1 MGGNSSSGGGGGR
14 EAQST
19 NQYSQAAK
27 QREEKARQRELA
39 AVKGGRSVVEKERE
53 EFREAGAKK
62 IAEGINTPSLLLNVG
77 TRVLSKPLQA
87 GSRYTRDYFKS
98 EVLGKGAYKGT
109 DVTSF
114 ESMSRAAQESLYS
127 GYISGRTSGKTDAY
141 GREITKGGDGG
152 GAIGTSGQVVQAPQ
166 PMVSP
171 TTAEVS
177 QVSAAEAQED
187 ITLRKKR
194 ILAKGRS
201 PTIQTGPKGAT
212 GSLTL
217 GKPSLL
223 GR

>member
-1 MGGNSSSGGGGGR
+1 MGAGNSSGGGGGR
-14 EAQST
+14 ESQSV

-127 GYISGRTSGKTDAY
+127 DYIGGRTSGRTDAY
-141 GREITKGGDGG
+141 GRTINTDNGG
-152 GAIGTSGQVVQAPQ
+152 GAIESTGRVVQAPQ
-166 PMVSP
+166 PVTAP

-177 QVSAAEAQED
+177 QSSATDAEESLV
-187 ITLRKKR
+187 LRKRKT
-194 ILAKGRS
+194 LAKGRS
-201 PTIQTGPKGAT
+201 PTIMTGVTGAT

>member
-1 MGGNSSSGGGGGR
+1 MSGNGASGGGGGNR
-14 EAQST
+14 ESQSV
-19 NQYSQAAK
+19 NQYSQAAR

-39 AVKGGRSVVEKERE
+39 AVKGGGSVVEKERQ
-53 EFREAGAKK
+53 EFKEQGATNIDNLK
-62 IAEGINTPSLLLNVG
+62 TPPSVSIL
-77 TRVLSKPLQA
+77 KAPLKA
-87 GSRYTRDYFKS
+87 GSRVTRDYFKT

-114 ESMSRAAQESLYS
+114 EAMSRPAQESLYS

-141 GREITKGGDGG
+141 GNPISQGGDGG
-152 GAIGTSGQVVQAPQ
+152 GAITSSGQVVQAPQ
-166 PMVSP
+166 PVASP

-177 QVSAAEAQED
+177 QSAAAEAQEN

-201 PTIQTGPKGAT
+201 PTIMTSSRGVPT

>member
-1 MGGNSSSGGGGGR
+1 MGAGNSSGGGGGR
-14 EAQST
+14 ESQSV

-62 IAEGINTPSLLLNVG
+62 IAQGINTPSLLLNVG

-87 GSRYTRDYFKS
+87 GSRITRDYFKN

-114 ESMSRAAQESLYS
+114 ESMSRAAQENLYS
-127 GYISGRTSGKTDAY
+127 DYIGGRTSGRTDAY
-141 GREITKGGDGG
+141 GREITRGGDG

-166 PMVSP
+166 PVASP

-177 QVSAAEAQED
+177 QVSAAEAED
-187 ITLRKKR
+187 PILLRKRKT
-194 ILAKGRS
+194 LARGRS
-201 PTIQTGPKGAT
+201 LTIQTGPTGTT

>member
-1 MGGNSSSGGGGGR
+1 MGAGNSSGGGGGR
-14 EAQST
+14 ESQSV

-39 AVKGGRSVVEKERE
+39 AVKGGRSVVEKERQ
-53 EFREAGAKK
+53 EFKEQGATNIDNLKVVP
-62 IAEGINTPSLLLNVG
+62 PSVAILKG
-77 TRVLSKPLQA
+77 PLKA

-127 GYISGRTSGKTDAY
+127 DYIGGRTSGRTDAY
-141 GREITKGGDGG
+141 GREITRGGDGG
-152 GAIGTSGQVVQAPQ
+152 GAIGTSGQVVQAPT
-166 PMVSP
+166 VTAP

-177 QVSAAEAQED
+177 QVTTTDAED
-187 ITLRKKR
+187 PLLLRKRKS
-194 ILAKGRS
+194 LARGRS
-201 PTIQTGPKGAT
+201 LTIQTGPKGVS
-212 GSLTL
+212 GDLTL

-223 GR
+223 GRA

>member
-1 MGGNSSSGGGGGR
+1 MGAGNSSGGGGGR
-14 EAQST
+14 ESQSV

-127 GYISGRTSGKTDAY
+127 DYIGGRTSGRTDAY
-141 GREITKGGDGG
+141 GREITRGGDGG
-152 GAIGTSGQVVQAPQ
+152 GAIGTSGQVVQAPT
-166 PMVSP
+166 VTAP

-177 QVSAAEAQED
+177 QSSATDAEESLV
-187 ITLRKKR
+187 LRKRKT
-194 ILAKGRS
+194 LAKGRS
-201 PTIQTGPKGAT
+201 PTIMTGVTGAT

>member
-1 MGGNSSSGGGGGR
+1 MGAGNSSGGGGGR
-14 EAQST
+14 ESQSV

-87 GSRYTRDYFKS
+87 GSKYTRDYFKS

-127 GYISGRTSGKTDAY
+127 DYIGGRTSGRTDAY
-141 GREITKGGDGG
+141 GREITRGGDGG
-152 GAIGTSGQVVQAPQ
+152 GAMGTSGQVVQAPT
-166 PMVSP
+166 VTAP

-177 QVSAAEAQED
+177 QSSTADAED
-187 ITLRKKR
+187 PILLRKRKT
-194 ILAKGRS
+194 LARGRS
-201 PTIQTGPKGAT
+201 ITIATSPTGAT